1 LHSPDLIQR
10 SRLTPTAF
18 TRQRQLTLP
27 RLVAMMLSSMCSS
40 VQAELDSLFA
50 QIEQVPTRV
59 RRVSAQAFSQARRG
73 FSWTL
78 FAQANEHLLSLARP
92 LIDAHRWNGLRVIA
106 GDGSR
111 LQVATRAGAD
121 LQADHY
127 AFALYLPGAELT
139 LHASLH
145 AADGSERQMLFEA
158 LDVVQPQTDLLV
170 LDRGYPGNALA
181 AALIQSQRHFCW
193 RVDAAGW
200 TCVRQFLHSGQA
212 ETLVTL
218 APPRAAD
225 AATYALHRTPTPV
238 RLIRDVTPTGSV
250 RVLMTSL
257 LDTARYP
264 AASFGALY
272 HRRWRVEEAFKRLK
286 HRLRLEAPTGL
297 THLAFQ
303 QDFAAK
309 ILADNLHMILTGVPS
324 TELGDEPTHRTNRTY
339 AIGTLKPILAGCLL
353 RLSHCLRALPRAL
366 EAITHTRCRVQ
377 PNRAY
382 PRPPGNKPHL
392 HLSYKLAC

>member
-1 LHSPDLIQR
+1 
-10 SRLTPTAF
+10 
-18 TRQRQLTLP
+18 
-27 RLVAMMLSSMCSS
+27 MMLSSMCSS

-50 QIEQVPTRV
+50 QIEQAPTRV
-59 RRVSAQAFSQARRG
+59 RQVSAQAFSQARRG

-78 FAQANEHLLSLARP
+78 FAQANEHLLTLARP
-92 LIDAHRWNGLRVIA
+92 LIDAHRWNGLRVLA

-111 LQVATRAGAD
+111 LQVSTRVGAD

-181 AALIQSQRHFCW
+181 AALTQTKRHFCW
-193 RVDAAGW
+193 RVDATGW
-200 TCVRQFLHSGQA
+200 TCVRQFLHGHQA
-212 ETLVTL
+212 EAIVTL
-218 APPRAAD
+218 APPSAAD
-225 AATYALHRTPTPV
+225 AATYALARTPTRV

-257 LDTARYP
+257 LDAKRYP
-264 AASFGALY
+264 AADFGALY

-309 ILADNLHMILTGVPS
+309 ILADNLHTVLTAVPA
-324 TELGDEPTHRTNRTY
+324 TEQNDEPVHRPHRTY

-353 RLSHCLRALPRAL
+353 QLAHCLDALPAAL
-366 EAITHTRCRVQ
+366 AVIARTRCRVQ

-382 PRPPGNKPHL
+382 PRPARQKTHL
-392 HLSYKLAC
+392 HLAYKVAC